1 MKARRVRGGREG
13 VCAVS
18 RSPGVCDSPGPHTYC
33 DIMPLVVVIG
43 WVEHDEP
50 GRLALPMFPAS
61 WPDPVESMEPFWVA
75 ATTGRTLATA
85 EICHLTMR
93 S

>member
-18 RSPGVCDSPGPHTYC
+18 RSPGVCDSPGLHTYC

-50 GRLALPMFPAS
+50 GRLALPMFS
-61 WPDPVESMEPFWVA
+61 RV
-75 ATTGRTLATA
+75 LA
-85 EICHLTMR
+85 
-93 S
+93 

>member
-1 MKARRVRGGREG
+1 
-13 VCAVS
+13 
-18 RSPGVCDSPGPHTYC
+18 
-33 DIMPLVVVIG
+33 MPLVVVIG

-50 GRLALPMFPAS
+50 GRLALPMFSLS

-85 EICHLTMR
+85 EICHLAHAIVNIRLQARPSPISPVSART
-93 S
+93 SHWAVLA